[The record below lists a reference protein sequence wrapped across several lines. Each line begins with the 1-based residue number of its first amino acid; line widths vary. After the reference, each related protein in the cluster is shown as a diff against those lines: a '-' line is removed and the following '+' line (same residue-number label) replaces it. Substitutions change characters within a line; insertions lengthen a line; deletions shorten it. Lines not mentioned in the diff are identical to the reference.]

1 MIRSLLLTA
10 VLVVAPAAAQEASK
24 ETPPPAKPPAS
35 PATDRPVLN
44 LKLDNPSSFATIGPA
59 EKKPALPTLGGDAR
73 KIAPVP
79 TSREATTIPKDTNP
93 AR

>member
-1 MIRSLLLTA
+1 MKHSLALLLAITA
-10 VLVVAPAAAQEASK
+10 SAAAQE
-24 ETPPPAKPPAS
+24 PPVKPPAAK
-35 PATDRPVLN
+35 PAAERPPLN
-44 LKLDNPSSFATIGPA
+44 LKLDNPSSFATIAPA
-59 EKKPALPTLGGDAR
+59 EKPPALPTLGGDAR